1 MSALRFVKLSVT
13 VRRDGSGERR
23 SDPMTIDE
31 YLERDIASLRSDFM
45 QVSDIY
51 IDPPLAKKDKNKIK
65 SLIEDIEASLKV
77 ER

>member
-1 MSALRFVKLSVT
+1 
-13 VRRDGSGERR
+13 
-23 SDPMTIDE
+23 MTIDE